1 MRRLLD
7 RLALPDVTSAP
18 PRAGARTSLVLA
30 AALVLL
36 LPLAGY
42 AQDGRAA
49 LENVAKAMGATSVK
63 SIQYSG
69 SGTNFQVGQNFS
81 PDTPW
86 PRFIVK
92 SYTRAVNY
100 DNASIRD
107 ELVRLQGE
115 NPPRG
120 GGGQPFAGEQR
131 QIFVA
136 SGDFAWNVVGDV
148 VNPTPIA
155 LVDRQLQLWTT
166 PHGVVKAA
174 MANNATVQGRSI
186 SFAVPGRFKVQATL
200 DAQNLVEKIDA
211 VAPNAVLGDLPI
223 EIRYSEYKDFAGV
236 KFPTR
241 IRQTI
246 GAYPAL
252 DLTVS
257 DVQANLAVDIAVPD
271 PIKQTPAPYGK
282 VATQLAA
289 DGVWY
294 ITGGTHHSVLIEMKD
309 HVILVESPLNDE
321 RAAAVLAEVKSLVPS
336 KPIKYVIATHHH
348 FDHAGGLRAIA
359 AEGIPVIAH
368 DVNKPF
374 LEKALAAPATI
385 RPDRLAKSGKKG
397 TVEGMRDKR
406 VLTDGAR
413 IVELHNVAGNNH
425 HAGVVM
431 VYLPK
436 EKLLVEADVYNP
448 PAPNAPPPP
457 TVNSNW
463 VNLSDNIKRLNL
475 TVDQILPLHGRIM
488 PLAELHKSI
497 GHGH

>member
-1 MRRLLD
+1 MRTFLS
-7 RLALPDVTSAP
+7 RLAAVFVLLSP
-18 PRAGARTSLVLA
+18 LA
-30 AALVLL
+30 AT
-36 LPLAGY
+36 
-42 AQDGRAA
+42 AQDASLDG
-49 LENVAKAMGATSVK
+49 VAKAMGAAGLK

-69 SGTNFQVGQNFS
+69 SGTNFAIGQNFS

-86 PRFIVK
+86 PRFVVK
-92 SYTRAVNY
+92 SYTRAVSY
-100 DNASIRD
+100 ESASIRD
-107 ELVRLQGE
+107 ELVRTQGE

-120 GGGQPFAGEQR
+120 GGGQPVVGEQR

-136 SGDFAWNVVGDV
+136 SGDFAWNVAGDV
-148 VNPTPIA
+148 VTPAPIA
-155 LVDRQLQLWTT
+155 LIDRQLQLWTT

-174 MANNATVQGRSI
+174 MANNATVQGRTI
-186 SFAVPGRFKVQATL
+186 TFTAPGRFKVQATV

-211 VAPNAVLGDLPI
+211 VAPNAVLGDMPV

-246 GAYPAL
+246 GGYPAL
-252 DLTVS
+252 DLTVT
-257 DVQANLAVDIAVPD
+257 DVQPNVAVDLPVPD
-271 PIKQTPAPYGK
+271 PIKQTPAPYAK
-282 VATQLAA
+282 IATQMTA

-294 ITGGTHHSVLIEMKD
+294 ITGGSHHSVLIEMKD
-309 HVILVESPLNDE
+309 HLILVESPLNDE
-321 RAAAVLAEVKSLVPS
+321 RAAAVLAEVKNLVPS

-359 AEGIPVIAH
+359 AEGIPIIAH
-368 DVNKPF
+368 DVNKAF

-406 VLTDGAR
+406 VLTDGTR
-413 IVELHNVAGNNH
+413 VVELHSVAGNNH
-425 HAGVVM
+425 HAGIVM
-431 VYLPK
+431 AYLPK
-436 EKLLVEADVYNP
+436 EKLVVEADVYNP
-448 PAPNAPPPP
+448 PAPNTPPPAP
-457 TVNSNW
+457 VNTNW
-463 VNLSDNIKRLNL
+463 VNLSDNIKRLGM

-497 GHGH
+497 GHTH